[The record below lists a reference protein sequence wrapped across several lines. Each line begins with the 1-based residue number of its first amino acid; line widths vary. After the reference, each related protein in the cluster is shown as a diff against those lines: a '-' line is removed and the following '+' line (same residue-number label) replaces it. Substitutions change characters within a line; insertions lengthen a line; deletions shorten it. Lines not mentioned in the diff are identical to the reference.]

1 MANENKI
8 LKAYRELKV
17 INSYKELEEHI
28 NNQHNYENKEYINN
42 EHNYEKEEEIIKLL
56 KIMFELTPTGFEYY
70 VRDCFSKGKY
80 DKIKVTG
87 WLNDW
92 WIDIT
97 WIFWNKYTLI
107 QCKKYDYG
115 INHIKRREIK
125 DFIDN
130 TNKYRTEKYRRK
142 TISLYFITTSRVNPE
157 AKALA
162 EQYNIEIRDCYS
174 IIKKLEKNLD
184 IYKYI
189 EDHKNDKDIV
199 SWIDIKEILDKKYF
213 KQGFWKIVRVIP
225 YYFRKLF
232 HINYEIDYQKVEEYH
247 PEKKTK
253 KQTTTM
259 IF

>member
-1 MANENKI
+1 MTNENKI

-17 INSYKELEEHI
+17 INCYKELEEHL
-28 NNQHNYENKEYINN
+28 NKEN
-42 EHNYEKEEEIIKLL
+42 NYEKEEEIIKLL

-70 VRDCFSKGKY
+70 VKDCFSKGKY
-80 DKIKVTG
+80 DQIKVTG

-92 WIDIT
+92 WIDIK

-115 INHIKRREIK
+115 INHIKRGEIK

-130 TNKYRTEKYRRK
+130 TEKYRTEKYRRKTWK
-142 TISLYFITTSRVNPE
+142 TISLYFITTSRVNWE
-157 AKALA
+157 AKVLA

-213 KQGFWKIVRVIP
+213 RQGFWKFIRVIP

-232 HINYEIDYQKVEEYH
+232 RINYEIDYQKVEEYH
-247 PEKKTK
+247 PEKKSK
-253 KQTTTM
+253 KEKTTM